1 MSVEVRIPKEITE
14 YQEKILFG
22 LSIRQ
27 LICTFLAIVISI
39 PSYILLRNRLGT
51 DITGYIVML
60 EVVPLLALGF
70 LKPNGLKFEKVF
82 IMFLKHKLGKSKRN
96 YKTVVQV
103 ELLEGGY
110 ERDIQK
116 KEKQK
121 SVRGKTKKEREYK
134 GFEPS
139 KKNRKRKFKEIKK
152 QIKRAKRDFR
162 QTKKKR

>member
-14 YQEKILFG
+14 YKEKILFG

-27 LICTFLAIVISI
+27 LICTILSIIISI
-39 PSYILLRNRLGT
+39 PSYILLRGKLGT

-70 LKPNGLKFEKVF
+70 LNPKGLKFEKIF
-82 IMFLKHKLGKSKRN
+82 MMFLRHKLGKSKRN

-103 ELLEGGY
+103 DLLEGGNDS
-110 ERDIQK
+110 DISK

-121 SVRGKTKKEREYK
+121 SARRKAKKEGEYK

-139 KKNRKRKFKEIKK
+139 SKERKRKLKEIKK
-152 QIKRAKRDFR
+152 QIKGAKRDFR
-162 QTKKKR
+162 QRKKKR